1 MKKIL
6 VFGNPLLKEDSLPLR
21 ILKNLRK
28 EFPDIEFEEFDTAD
42 DLQNEGRN
50 LVILDTVKGIKKV
63 MIIKDIKS
71 IITDKIYS
79 LHDFDLG
86 YALKLLKKMK
96 MIDSVKIIG
105 VPDKIKEKDA
115 IKQLKEII
123 SSVFSE
129 ND

>member
-79 LHDFDLG
+79 LHDFDLDT
-86 YALKLLKKMK
+86 L
-96 MIDSVKIIG
+96 
-105 VPDKIKEKDA
+105 
-115 IKQLKEII
+115 
-123 SSVFSE
+123 
-129 ND
+129 